1 MRITKWGNS
10 LGVRLP
16 KDVVDELG
24 LSAGDELA
32 VVAASKTTLVVD
44 KAKNRKEALERLSK
58 MNWELPEGYKFDREE
73 ANKR

>member
-16 KDVVDELG
+16 KELVDELD

-32 VVAASKTTLVVD
+32 VVTASKTTLVVD
-44 KAKNRKEALERLSK
+44 KAKNRKEALQR
-58 MNWELPEGYKFDREE
+58 MAQRNWQLPEGYKFDRDE

>member
-16 KDVVDELG
+16 KDVVDELN

-44 KAKNRKEALERLSK
+44 KAKNRKDAVERLSK

>member
-16 KDVVDELG
+16 KDVVDELN

-44 KAKNRKEALERLSK
+44 KAKNRKDALERLSK